1 MRIVNTVQ
9 NVSLEY
15 EYLLNYLNIIY
26 LINI

>member
-15 EYLLNYLNIIY
+15 EYLLNYLNIEY